1 MKKENIWMTY
11 DEKENDELHNTCEL
25 YKSWLDR
32 AKTEREGVDLV
43 TELANEA
50 GYHEHGEYL

>member
-32 AKTEREGVDLV
+32 AKTERECVDLV
-43 TELANEA
+43 TELAKEA
-50 GYHEHGEYL
+50 GSVLRS